1 MKTLFRYLVLVIGSF
16 FFKNR
21 ESKVLFYHDIHKND
35 RYTSMSTSLEL
46 FKEHIYTIR
55 NKSFEIVSEI
65 TKKENQIKL
74 QFDDGYK
81 GVYDCLNF
89 LINEKIPV
97 EIFIITSQIG
107 KENFLNEKQIIEI
120 LNSGL
125 VKISSHTHSH
135 YDLSSIQKEPLS
147 NELILS
153 KSILEG
159 ITGTSINSICY
170 PFGKFSKQVIKECKN
185 ANYIRQYSSLA
196 GSYYDNPFANV
207 YRRNLV
213 QFASCKELNLILKG
227 ANSIF
232 NKLYFTKHFSK

>member
-1 MKTLFRYLVLVIGSF
+1 MKTFFRYVVLVIGSF

-21 ESKVLFYHDIHKND
+21 QSKVLFYHDIHKKD
-35 RYTSMSTSLEL
+35 RYTTMSTSLEL

-65 TKKENQIKL
+65 TKKDNQIKL

-81 GVYDCLNF
+81 GIYDCLNF
-89 LINEKIPV
+89 LINKKIPV
-97 EIFIITSQIG
+97 EIFIVTSQIG
-107 KENFLNEKQIIEI
+107 KDNFLNKKQILE
-120 LNSGL
+120 LFDSGL
-125 VKISSHTHSH
+125 VTISSHTHSH
-135 YDLSSIQKEPLS
+135 CNLSSIRREDLS

-170 PFGKFSKQVIKECKN
+170 PFGKFSKQVINECYN
-185 ANYIRQYSSLA
+185 ANYLKQYSSLA
-196 GSYYDNPFANV
+196 GSYFDNPIPNV

-232 NKLYFTKHFSK
+232 NKLYFKKHFSK